1 MEATVVLYFEIQ
13 NNDEFVT
20 SLEIPKQGIKKFQV
34 WSNPMSPNY
43 VVVTMFMFNWQAT
56 VFQAILFGFGLSI
69 FETILFL
76 NLFLTTE
83 FPVEFEN
90 NLVEPKYVEAIEK
103 HAKRKSDILKVPWET
118 SLTLWIVS
126 MLPCGDKDPPPQVR
140 AKNYSKSEKGR
151 DKE

>member
-1 MEATVVLYFEIQ
+1 
-13 NNDEFVT
+13 
-20 SLEIPKQGIKKFQV
+20 
-34 WSNPMSPNY
+34 
-43 VVVTMFMFNWQAT
+43 
-56 VFQAILFGFGLSI
+56 
-69 FETILFL
+69 L